1 MSRLPK
7 SPNPERYDL
16 NLSVDPARDR
26 FEGELEIAL
35 RTGSGARRVE
45 LHAADLDI
53 EEASARDAGGPVRVA
68 RIALRP
74 KQERIALELARP
86 LRGPGASLR
95 LRYSGPIRSDL
106 RGLYLA
112 RSGKRRYAVTQ
123 LEAAD
128 ARRFFPCFDEPDRKA
143 RFRLSVT
150 TPRQNEII
158 SNSPAEK
165 TEVHGRTKTTHFA
178 ETPPLSTYLI
188 ALIVGELEGSRARR
202 SGRTPIRVWHVP
214 GKGGLT
220 DFALEAAAA
229 SLARLEKYFGLPY
242 PYAKLDL
249 IAVPDFEF
257 GAMENAGAVT
267 FRETLLLVDP
277 RTVTHAEKKRVAEVI
292 AHELAHMWYGDLVT
306 MAWWDDLWLNE
317 AFATWM
323 AFTIVDQW
331 KPDWKMWLDFQHH
344 RAAAFGLD
352 AMRNTHPIYAAVET
366 PAEATENFD
375 AITYEKG
382 ASVVRMI
389 ERWLGAATFRK
400 GVRSYIRRHRESNA
414 RAADLWGALEEAS
427 GRPVAP
433 VVRAWIERPGFPL
446 VSVRRAR
453 RGGRERLELR
463 QERFFASPKESDEAR
478 RASWPI
484 PALIRVRG
492 TRGRDRLERL
502 LLSRSRQS
510 ADLGGA
516 GSVRWVYANAEEGGF
531 YRPLH
536 DAALLHGISSELA
549 RLDPAERLGLLG
561 HQWAGLRANRAPL
574 DDFLHLVEALETE
587 PEPEVLDGL
596 IGPLGL
602 LEDLVAPAA
611 ERGEPTR
618 FRAWVASVFRPA
630 FDDHGWVAG
639 RREPRDRGLRRAALL
654 RLVGGVAEDP
664 EVLPDAE
671 RHLANYLR
679 RRTALDANLAGPVV
693 ELGARLGDKRR
704 YEQYLTAMRRAATPQ
719 ERTRFELALGSF
731 RDPALVGRT
740 LELSLG
746 DDIPTQDVVPLLVRL
761 LQNRAARE
769 ATWRFLQERW
779 ADVSPRVP
787 AGLASRLIN
796 ALPALQTRAYRKQV
810 ADFFKAHPQ
819 PTATR
824 ALKQA
829 LERFDLDAELR
840 RRTAPALRRWLASS
854 GRGAPSPAAPAGRV
868 VRAAG
873 RRRSRPRRAARKAT

>member
-7 SPNPERYDL
+7 SPSPERYDL
-16 NLSVDPARDR
+16 NLRVDPARDR
-26 FEGELEIAL
+26 FEGELEITL
-35 RTGSGARRVE
+35 RTRSGEQRVE
-45 LHAADLDI
+45 LHAVELDI
-53 EEASARDAGGPVRVA
+53 EQASARDASGPVRVKRVA
-68 RIALRP
+68 AHP

-86 LRGPGASLR
+86 LRGPEASVR
-95 LRYSGPIRSDL
+95 LTYSGPLRTDL

-128 ARRFFPCFDEPDRKA
+128 ARRFFPCYDEPDRKA

-165 TEVHGRTKTTHFA
+165 TQIKGRTKTTRFA

-202 SGRTPIRVWHVP
+202 CGRTPIRVWHVP

-220 DFALEAAAA
+220 EFALEAAAA

-323 AFTIVDQW
+323 AFTVVDQW

-352 AMRNTHPIYAAVET
+352 AMRNTHPIYVAVDT
-366 PAEATENFD
+366 PDQATENFD

-382 ASVVRMI
+382 ASVVRML

-400 GVRSYIRRHRESNA
+400 GVRAYIRRHRESNA
-414 RAADLWGALEEAS
+414 RAADLWRALEEAS

-446 VSVRRAR
+446 VSVRHAQ

-463 QERFFASPKESDEAR
+463 QERFFASPKESEEAR
-478 RASWPI
+478 RARWPI
-484 PALIRVRG
+484 PALVRVRG
-492 TRGRDRLERL
+492 TRGRDRFERL
-502 LLSRSRQS
+502 LLSKRRDTV
-510 ADLGGA
+510 DLGSAGA
-516 GSVRWVYANAEEGGF
+516 VRWVYANAEEGGF

-536 DAALLHGISSELA
+536 DAALLEGMSSELA

-561 HQWAGLRANRAPL
+561 HQWAGLRADRAPL
-574 DDFLHLVEALETE
+574 DDFLKLVEALGTE

-596 IGPLGL
+596 IGPLAL

-630 FDDHGWVAG
+630 FDAHGWLAG
-639 RREPRDRGLRRAALL
+639 RREPRDHGLRRAALL
-654 RLVGGVAEDP
+654 RLVGGVAEDLD
-664 EVLPDAE
+664 VMRDAE
-671 RHLANYLR
+671 RHLAAYLR
-679 RRTALDANLAGPVV
+679 KRTALDANLAGPVV

-704 YEQYLTAMRRAATPQ
+704 YDQYLTAMRRAATPQ

-731 RDPALVGRT
+731 RDPALVDRT
-740 LELSLG
+740 LELALG
-746 DDIPTQDVVPLLVRL
+746 DDVPTQDVVPLLIRL

-769 ATWRFLQERW
+769 LTWRFVQDRW

-787 AGLASRLIN
+787 PGLASRLIN

-819 PTATR
+819 PTAKR

-829 LERFDLDAELR
+829 LERFDLDGELR
-840 RRTAPALRRWLASS
+840 RRTAPALGRWLASAGRADRS
-854 GRGAPSPAAPAGRV
+854 GRVGGAAS
-868 VRAAG
+868 
-873 RRRSRPRRAARKAT
+873 RRRSRRAARKPR